1 MVLIEFKEN
10 LYTVYL
16 DLIEVVLRKK
26 NTSKARLP
34 PRRLELLIHVWYKVS
49 KRKGARLILTQ
60 NSAGWPLCI
69 LKALKILLES
79 EVSKHSP
86 KASWAIWHDVTYW
99 ELKDSYNGKH
109 NQYINNQWWSHK
121 TCKHRRIYRHQQN
134 IQHTCHV
141 SLTIICPSNADFSPN
156 KTQHLRPPNGRSQHL
171 LEVESYL
178 GGWLSIDFL
187 KKFKGIWLL

>member
-60 NSAGWPLCI
+60 NSAG
-69 LKALKILLES
+69 
-79 EVSKHSP
+79 
-86 KASWAIWHDVTYW
+86 
-99 ELKDSYNGKH
+99 
-109 NQYINNQWWSHK
+109 
-121 TCKHRRIYRHQQN
+121 
-134 IQHTCHV
+134 
-141 SLTIICPSNADFSPN
+141 
-156 KTQHLRPPNGRSQHL
+156 
-171 LEVESYL
+171 
-178 GGWLSIDFL
+178 
-187 KKFKGIWLL
+187 